1 MGIIYKN
8 GIPYGNQPP
17 IDATLTHQG
26 EAADAKATGDEIGD
40 VKAMIE
46 TSVEESAT
54 SAHAYAV
61 GEHFIY
67 NDTLYRATAA
77 IAIGDTI
84 TPDTNC
90 VATNVMTEVESGGGG
105 GGGTSDYTQLSNKPQ
120 INGVTL
126 TGNKSLS
133 DIGAASQSDLEAL
146 EDITGDGALS
156 GFTATDLTGAA
167 NELKNTLTQLDQN
180 MAYVESGNTA
190 SRTYAAG
197 DYISW
202 KGTLYTANGTISSG
216 QSFSTGSG
224 GNLSLVDDGGLNDLK
239 ESITLYGLGGKLWK
253 KSGSFRANHA
263 TDPASR
269 TFTFTGAV
277 YAVMYI
283 TGTNASRLGMYLVF
297 SNGTSATIAKEIVA
311 GSDITVTTN
320 SNTLTATNTS
330 NSIAIV
336 QIMFFDKSGYDATTI
351 T

>member
-167 NELKNTLTQLDQN
+167 NELKNTLNTKADQDDLASLN
-180 MAYVESGNTA
+180 LTGTTNT
-190 SRTYAAG
+190 
-197 DYISW
+197 
-202 KGTLYTANGTISSG
+202 
-216 QSFSTGSG
+216 TGSQINAG
-224 GNLSLVDDGGLNDLK
+224 TYFYLSGALVKAKVDIASGATFTSGTNYETVTAGGLNDLNSK
-239 ESITLYGLGGKLWK
+239 FINPPDIYHSVKLQSLESSVSTVITSIGGWY
-253 KSGSFRANHA
+253 SVVAITRGDAGSCAA
-263 TDPASR
+263 
-269 TFTFTGAV
+269 
-277 YAVMYI
+277 YI
-283 TGTNASRLGMYLVF
+283 TSV
-297 SNGTSATIAKEIVA
+297 
-311 GSDITVTTN
+311 
-320 SNTLTATNTS
+320 
-330 NSIAIV
+330 
-336 QIMFFDKSGYDATTI
+336 DATKYYATAYAPPD
-351 T
+351 TYQRATTAWCYFPAGVQFSARAYYTHAETSGLFFANPL